1 MFTGIIEKTGKIK
14 KITRKNRGYEL
25 QIEIEEA
32 WEDLKIGESICVNGA
47 CLTLI
52 DFKDNRLTFDVSP
65 ETLRKTT
72 FKKIS
77 VNETVN
83 LERALKLGDRLG
95 GHIVLG
101 HVDDTGVIRS
111 LKKEG
116 DFYTLII
123 EIPLRIL
130 KYIAEKG
137 SLAVDGIS
145 LTVASKK
152 DNTIEIA
159 IIPHTF
165 NNTNL
170 KTKRIGDYVNLEVDV
185 IARYVESLIY
195 TNRQNVNWNLLKKT
209 GFI

>member
-1 MFTGIIEKTGKIK
+1 MFTGIIEKTGRIK
-14 KITRKNRGYEL
+14 RITRKKRGYEL
-25 QIEIEEA
+25 QIETESA

-47 CLTLI
+47 CLTLT
-52 DFKDNRLTFDVSP
+52 DFKDNKLTFDVSP
-65 ETLRKTT
+65 ETLRKTNL
-72 FKKIS
+72 KKIS
-77 VNETVN
+77 VNEIVN

-101 HVDDTGVIRS
+101 HVDDTGIIRS

-116 DFYTLII
+116 DFYTLTI
-123 EIPLRIL
+123 EVPHRIS

-152 DNTIEIA
+152 DNIIEIA

-170 KTKRIGDYVNLEVDV
+170 KTKRIGDFVNIEVDV

-195 TNRQNVNWNLLKKT
+195 TNRQNVNWNFLKET